1 MGNSVSSG
9 PFFSSITEICSLQET
24 LGLCKLPR
32 QNKQVL
38 AFKYLPGKGLPES
51 VKAGEDIEKV
61 VGAIGLLQVLQLL
74 QLLQGVLHLRAC
86 PPSQESSSM
95 ASHCHPPRRAT
106 LKNLNLLAATS
117 DWAQLLS
124 WIELCVWMAVFAGE
138 TKGVVSKTRMK
149 VKVQTPR
156 KQLRSCT
163 PNN

>member
-32 QNKQVL
+32 KNKQVL

-61 VGAIGLLQVLQLL
+61 VGAIGLLQVLQVLH
-74 QLLQGVLHLRAC
+74 LHLRAC

-95 ASHCHPPRRAT
+95 ASHCHPRLAT
-106 LKNLNLLAATS
+106 LTNLNLLAATS